1 MFWYTLSSL
10 AIHLFS
16 PLFLQNVLGV
26 AGIGPM
32 TMQSWCKRLVKK
44 LDSVN
49 HLGSSG
55 FSSRLS
61 HPGSPSYSGF
71 ASRHQVQA
79 V

>member
-16 PLFLQNVLGV
+16 PLFLQNIVGV

-55 FSSRLS
+55 FS
-61 HPGSPSYSGF
+61 
-71 ASRHQVQA
+71 
-79 V
+79 